1 MRAKGSRFAAVLAS
15 VAACSMIAS
24 PALAQ
29 GWGGWGGWGG
39 WDNHRRHHDR
49 VDAGDVLTGILIL
62 GGIAVLVDAAS
73 KNKRG
78 NRNDGRDERRNY
90 PQRSDDNSQRE
101 QNGGYANDNRPEW
114 NQAGGID
121 AAVSTCTSEVA
132 RGSARVDGVDS
143 VNRAGDG
150 WRVQGRTSSGGN
162 FTCTVDGA
170 GRIRNVN
177 VDGRSY

>member
-1 MRAKGSRFAAVLAS
+1 MRAKSSRFAAVLAS

-29 GWGGWGGWGG
+29 GWGGWGGWG
-39 WDNHRRHHDR
+39 NHRRHHDR

-73 KNKRG
+73 KSKR
-78 NRNDGRDERRNY
+78 ERRDDRRDY
-90 PQRSDDNSQRE
+90 PRRADDNGQRE
-101 QNGGYANDNRPEW
+101 QTYGYGDDNRPEW
-114 NQAGGID
+114 NQGSGID

-143 VNRAGDG
+143 VNRDGDG
-150 WRVQGRTSSGGN
+150 WRVQGRTGNGGQ
-162 FTCTVDGA
+162 FTCSVDGS
-170 GRIRNVN
+170 GRIRNVT